1 MSQVLTRADV
11 FLSEPRTF
19 RYIPGIVRCTHTQA
33 TVAGRRYQIQTVKSW
48 LLGDETTVYPATE
61 ALVRQ
66 DTTDTEQVVAALVD
80 VLNGQPGEPS

>member
-19 RYIPGIVRCTHTQA
+19 SYVPGIVRCTLTQA

-48 LLGDETTVYPATE
+48 LLGDKTTVFPATE
-61 ALVRQ
+61 ALVQ
-66 DTTDTEQVVAALVD
+66 QNTIDTEQVVAALVD
-80 VLNGQPGEPS
+80 VLNRQSGEPN